1 MHWHRERQDNFA
13 SANDKRAQGFV
24 LRAYVRA
31 RTLRRPLAPTIH
43 PRISPSLLLP
53 PAMPDTEPRLNL
65 LIGMLPSA
73 AYERIEARLE
83 PVALRAGEVLF
94 EPDAPIDA
102 VYFLADPIVS
112 FDHVVSTAADRT
124 RLMPCVAMTGGEGV
138 VGVELFL
145 RGQIAISRA
154 TVRFGGAALRLAEDA
169 LRAEFARGTALQRL
183 LLGAADALVSQVSNN
198 SVCER
203 LHSPTQRLIRWLLL
217 VDDRALR
224 RDLMLTQE
232 TLAQFMG
239 VRRETV
245 SAAAASL
252 QRAGLISYSRGNLM
266 LVDRAGLEAR
276 SCACYRAIKARYD
289 AMLAAD

>member
-1 MHWHRERQDNFA
+1 MRQ
-13 SANDKRAQGFV
+13 RI
-24 LRAYVRA
+24 
-31 RTLRRPLAPTIH
+31 TH
-43 PRISPSLLLP
+43 PLLLP
-53 PAMPDTEPRLNL
+53 LAMPHPEPRLNL

-83 PVALRAGEVLF
+83 PASLRAGDVLF

-112 FDHVVSTAADRT
+112 FDHVVSGASDRA
-124 RLMPCVAMTGGEGV
+124 RLMPCVAMTGCEGV
-138 VGVELFL
+138 VGIELFL
-145 RGQIAISRA
+145 GGQFAINRA
-154 TVRFGGAALRLAEDA
+154 TVRFGGAALLLAADA

-198 SVCER
+198 SACER
-203 LHSPTQRLIRWLLL
+203 LHGPTQRLIRWLLL
-217 VDDRALR
+217 VDDRAPQP
-224 RDLMLTQE
+224 DLMLTQE

-245 SAAAASL
+245 SAAAGSL
-252 QRAGLISYSRGNLM
+252 QRAGLISYSRGSLM
-266 LVDRAGLEAR
+266 IVDRAGLEAR